1 MKGAIPVIDMD
12 VTDLLLG
19 VVSVVLTVSTFM
31 NARKK
36 DNKSEGA
43 QEATFHADLKY
54 IKELLQDVRSDM
66 KELTKSIDQHAERIA
81 TCEANIISAF
91 KSIQRIEKQLNI
103 QRED

>member
-1 MKGAIPVIDMD
+1 MIDFD
-12 VTDLLLG
+12 LTDLLLS
-19 VVSVVLTVSTFM
+19 VVSVFLAWSTFS

-36 DNKSEGA
+36 DSKNAGA

-81 TCEANIISAF
+81 TCEANIVSAF

-103 QRED
+103 QREE